1 MTTSRSSGG
10 ASTHTP
16 SRSITASSSGI
27 SRAASSGT
35 RQHFTNTTAPPRC
48 ASNRRAIGTA
58 TAASAG
64 GAAPVSRW
72 PRSAARI
79 GPHAVAKASPTRW
92 TPMVLRV
99 RYWRLGG
106 GTPSHQDRMPPLLQ
120 SAHTQPGFHMHR
132 CRSETLDAGVGAFC
146 RGRVDSLLG
155 LSPRLPLQPTR
166 EISRHLMSRFF
177 DSILERPWTFWNIHL
192 GIW

>member
-1 MTTSRSSGG
+1 MTTSSSSGG

-120 SAHTQPGFHMHR
+120 SAHTHSPVSTCIGAGQRRWTRELGPFAGEGWTASSDFLPGSRSNPHGKFHDTL
-132 CRSETLDAGVGAFC
+132 CR
-146 RGRVDSLLG
+146 DSLIP
-155 LSPRLPLQPTR
+155 S
-166 EISRHLMSRFF
+166 
-177 DSILERPWTFWNIHL
+177 
-192 GIW
+192 